1 MEIEFSLALPR
12 DAFGIP
18 MVRRVLGNALRTIGV
33 AEDCVSDILLAVSEA
48 CANAVRHGGPAQ
60 RYEVTAAIRDGR
72 CELRVVDRG
81 PGLSAIPERFPPGD
95 TEHGRGILI
104 MQSVVEEECTGNGA
118 LACLHRGFR
127 AEAAIIPE
135 PFDHTILQAQV
146 GVLVTRMTRVLPGA
160 LGGRVA
166 HLVGLFVEGMAVMR
180 DPVRLGQSLL
190 LSAPLWLS
198 IASGIWAVMIA
209 FHMTIPF
216 TGSFLVVALLVV
228 GVAVPTPGAGS
239 GLASICLSRSARPFI
254 TSSTEPPTGQLPVS
268 TQCCA

>member
-104 MQSVVEEECTGNGA
+104 MQSVVDE
-118 LACLHRGFR
+118 LS
-127 AEAAIIPE
+127 
-135 PFDHTILQAQV
+135 FDIT
-146 GVLVTRMTRVLPGA
+146 PGQ
-160 LGGRVA
+160 GTT
-166 HLVGLFVEGMAVMR
+166 
-180 DPVRLGQSLL
+180 VRLRKRLAWDENAPVLRTGERAGDGASRRDRDDLL
-190 LSAPLWLS
+190 A
-198 IASGIWAVMIA
+198 AV
-209 FHMTIPF
+209 
-216 TGSFLVVALLVV
+216 
-228 GVAVPTPGAGS
+228 
-239 GLASICLSRSARPFI
+239 
-254 TSSTEPPTGQLPVS
+254 
-268 TQCCA
+268 